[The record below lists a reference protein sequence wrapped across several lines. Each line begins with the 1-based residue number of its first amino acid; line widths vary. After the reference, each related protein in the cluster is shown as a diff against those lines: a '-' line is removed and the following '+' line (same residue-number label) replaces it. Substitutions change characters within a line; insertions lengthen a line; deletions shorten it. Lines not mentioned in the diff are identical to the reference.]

1 VAEKTGPWYI
11 TSVFFGLKKS
21 TPGTDRAMPGQFG
34 PYVLK
39 ELINSGGMADIW
51 LATDRELRTCALRR
65 LHDDLRSD
73 RTARKRFLAGCEVL
87 SRIHDHNCVIGYFA
101 HGKIDGTLYLA
112 MEYVEGE
119 NLKLMYSA
127 HDPVLLE
134 NVGNIIIDMATG
146 LEHVHESG
154 FMHLDFKP
162 ENVLVTRNA
171 SVRLVDFDLA
181 LPIPKSPKKLDKSAG
196 TPAYMA
202 PEQLTRGPVDHRA
215 DIFAFGVSMY
225 ELLTN
230 CKPFPGEKPSEILAA
245 QMDRAGL
252 VPPRQYNPDI
262 PADLEKAI
270 LKCLHT
276 DPEMRYPLMSLLVH
290 DLKSAL
296 YV

>member
-1 VAEKTGPWYI
+1 
-11 TSVFFGLKKS
+11 
-21 TPGTDRAMPGQFG
+21 
-34 PYVLK
+34 
-39 ELINSGGMADIW
+39 MADIW
-51 LATDRELRTCALRR
+51 LATDREQRTCALRR
-65 LHDDLRSD
+65 LHENLRTDKIS
-73 RTARKRFLAGCEVL
+73 RKRFLQGCEVL
-87 SRIHDHNCVIGYFA
+87 SKIHNHDCVIGYLE

-119 NLKLMYSA
+119 NLKLLYSA

-134 NVGNIIIDMATG
+134 NVGNIIIDMATA

-181 LPIPKSPKKLDKSAG
+181 QPLPKSPVKLDKNPG

-202 PEQLTRGPVDHRA
+202 PEQLMREPIDQRA
-215 DIFAFGVSMY
+215 DIFAFGVSTY

-230 CKPFPGEKPSEILAA
+230 YKPFPGETPAEILAA
-245 QMDRAGL
+245 QQDRSGFVL
-252 VPPRQYNPDI
+252 PRQHNPDI
-262 PADLEKAI
+262 PTELERLIVKCLQQDPDKRYFLTAI
-270 LKCLHT
+270 LTH
-276 DPEMRYPLMSLLVH
+276 E
-290 DLKSAL
+290 LKAAL